1 MSSTPATLM
10 HRDCPLCGRDN
21 ATVPA
26 DPVYSRDDWLVK
38 HCAGCGFV
46 YLENP
51 PYYEALASDFAWE
64 KTSKLERERRRA
76 DEPVLDWLSQGARW
90 FRRRVLKRN
99 KLVTLTDRFVS
110 KGRLLDVGCGK
121 GTQLINLLDDRFQ
134 PYGIEIST
142 ALAAHA
148 DAVFEP
154 LGGHCACNNAIDGL
168 REFGP
173 DLFDGILMKSY
184 LEHEVSPRPVCEGAL
199 RALKPGGVLIVKVPN
214 FASWN
219 RYVRRERWCGL
230 RYPDHV
236 NYFTPRQL
244 LGLMREVGFEIV
256 RFNFF
261 DKVPTSDNMWLV
273 ARKPRASAGRI
284 ADAPNAG

>member
-1 MSSTPATLM
+1 MPFKPTSLT
-10 HRDCPLCGRDN
+10 HRVCPLCGRDN
-21 ATVPA
+21 VSTPP
-26 DPVYSRDDWLVK
+26 DPVYSRDIWLTK
-38 HCAGCGFV
+38 RCADCGFV

-51 PYYEALASDFAWE
+51 PHYEAFANEFAWE
-64 KTSKLERERRRA
+64 KTSQLEHERRRA
-76 DEPVLDWLSQGARW
+76 EEPVIDWLSQGARW

-99 KLVTLTDRFVS
+99 KLVTLTDRFVNR
-110 KGRLLDVGCGK
+110 GRLLDVGCGK
-121 GTQLINLLDDRFQ
+121 GTQLLNLLDERFQ

-148 DAVFEP
+148 DAVFKP
-154 LGGHCACNNAIDGL
+154 HGGHCVCNNAIDGL

-184 LEHEVSPRPVCEGAL
+184 LEHEVSPFPVCDGAL
-199 RALKPGGVLIVKVPN
+199 HALKPGGVLIIKVPN
-214 FASWN
+214 FSSWN
-219 RYVRRERWCGL
+219 RYVRRKRWCGL

-244 LGLMREVGFEIV
+244 VGLVREVGFEIV

-261 DKVPTSDNMWLV
+261 DKLPTSDNMWLV
-273 ARKPRASAGRI
+273 ARKPHAESDQMADASAAR
-284 ADAPNAG
+284 